1 MLDAFIVC
9 ASLIILFCLGW
20 AFLNRSLFK
29 DYEEEHSGVQV
40 LFALVFALSVNLVEL
55 VLFEILGVLS
65 YSVRWLNWR
74 LDVLSLLSLLLIVL
88 PYTHCYCTLAS
99 LWKLRK
105 RHAAVGAM
113 AFLAAFLYGFWRVG
127 KYWPGVPQPVD
138 GIFRLNQAISRVG
151 VMGVSL
157 IAVLSGYGSVSLPFS
172 YLSLFIR
179 PVERSEIAMA
189 QSQLMQALESVVR
202 KKKQILVNEAE
213 LRQQQARASP
223 VPPSLL
229 QRFVTSVRRSGSSG
243 AHATA
248 QLIASLKEEVQGLE
262 SLARMLCVD
271 VIELRRERDRALA
284 SRTLAGHAKNFLG
297 YCLSF
302 YCLFRM
308 FFSAKALM
316 FGEDFTKDPV
326 SKALGFCLRSFSKGR
341 LVVNLQLFSQYI
353 TLLFIGC
360 ISVSSLR
367 GFLRNMRKV
376 FTAVS
381 GAGNGSGLLL
391 ILTELTG
398 LYAISTIL
406 LIRKQLPLKYRAIIT
421 DAMGGEL
428 EFEFFHAWFN
438 TIFLAAAVLTLAL
451 FYAQHQRQRDSDL
464 PLYSSRRE

>member
-1 MLDAFIVC
+1 MLDLLIVGS
-9 ASLIILFCLGW
+9 SLIVLFCLGW
-20 AFLNRSLFK
+20 AFLSRSLFK
-29 DYEEEHSGVQV
+29 DYDEENLGVQV
-40 LFALVFALSVNLVEL
+40 LFALVFAFSVNLLEL

-74 LDVLSLLSLLLIVL
+74 LDVLSLLALLLIVL

-99 LWKLRK
+99 HRK
-105 RHAAVGAM
+105 VRRGHAAVGALM
-113 AFLAAFLYGFWRVG
+113 FLAAFLYVFWRVG
-127 KYWPGVPQPVD
+127 KYWPGVPQPTD
-138 GIFRLNQAISRVG
+138 GIFRLNQAVSRVG

-157 IAVLSGYGSVSLPFS
+157 IAVLSGYGSVNLPFS

-189 QSQLMQALESVVR
+189 ESQMMQALESVVR
-202 KKKQILVNEAE
+202 KKKQIVVSEGE

-229 QRFVTSVRRSGSSG
+229 QRVVNTVRRGNSG
-243 AHATA
+243 AHSTA
-248 QLIASLKEEVQGLE
+248 QLISSLKEEVQGLE
-262 SLARMLCVD
+262 SLVRMLCAE
-271 VIELRRERDRALA
+271 VIDLRRERERALA

-308 FFSAKALM
+308 FFCVKALM
-316 FGEDFTKDPV
+316 FGEDFTSDPV

-341 LVVNLQLFSQYI
+341 LVINLQLFSQYI
-353 TLLFIGC
+353 TLFFIGC

-421 DAMGGEL
+421 DALGGEL